1 MRGLDIDDMVNR
13 ADRLARNPLRLV
25 SSGSDCFAFKVR
37 LGLVLVLLALGPTL
51 LGFWVERAQVLLE
64 TGSVHEATVAS

>member
-1 MRGLDIDDMVNR
+1 MRGLHIDDMVNR
-13 ADRLARNPLRLV
+13 ADRLVRNPLRLV
-25 SSGSDCFAFKVR
+25 GSRSDRFAFKVR